1 MASVFSSSHPVAL
14 AALQNSLDPTIEIIR
29 DPVQVAKP
37 SQDYYHF
44 SPIPQPL
51 LADRVGDVVIRPR
64 TEAEVIQ
71 IAAACVQ
78 HRMPLTVRG
87 AGTGN
92 YGQCIPLEG
101 GVILDLSLMTQVW
114 AVEPGRVRVE
124 PGAKLAAIDRVT
136 REQGWELRM
145 VPSTYRTA
153 TIAGFVAGGSG
164 GIGSINY
171 GFLSDRG
178 NIQSLRLVT
187 LEDPPQVLTLRGDG
201 VQKATHAYG
210 TTGIITELELPLA
223 PAYPWAEMVVGFPDF
238 ATAALFCQTL
248 AESDGLV
255 KKLVCLCAWPIPSY
269 FAAFQN
275 WIQAGE
281 TIVLV
286 LIGNPSVENFL
297 ELVAVSGGQI
307 RYQKSAQEAGKGV
320 SLLEYSWNHTTLHAR
335 SVDPQITYLQTLFP
349 RDRGLAVLQ
358 QCYEQFGEEV
368 MIHAEWIRSQGH
380 PAIAGLQLVR
390 YTTPHRLQEIMDYH
404 DRHGALIFNPHT
416 YFLEEGGRKTVD
428 PVQLAF
434 KNQTDPYGLLNPGKM
449 KAFRS

>member
-1 MASVFSSSHPVAL
+1 MSSLADFLNTLHSSENAL
-14 AALQNSLDPTIEIIR
+14 EIID
-29 DPVQVAKP
+29 DPSQVAKL

-44 SPIPQPL
+44 SPILQNQL
-51 LADRVGDVVIRPR
+51 VDRYGEIVLRPR
-64 TEAEVIQ
+64 TEADILQV
-71 IAAACVQ
+71 AAACVQ

-101 GVILDLSLMTQVW
+101 GVILDLSLMTQVL
-114 AVEPGRVRVE
+114 AVEPGRVKVE
-124 PGAKLAAIDRVT
+124 PGAKLAAIDKVT

-178 NIQSLRLVT
+178 NIEALRVVT
-187 LEDPPQVLTLRGDG
+187 LEDPPQVITLRGDE
-201 VQKATHAYG
+201 VHKATHAYG
-210 TTGIITELELPLA
+210 TTGIITALEMPLA
-223 PAYPWAEMVVGFPDF
+223 PAYDWAEVVVGFAEF
-238 ATAALFCQTL
+238 ATATHFCQTL

-255 KKLVCLCAWPIPSY
+255 KKLICLCAWPIPTY
-269 FAAFQN
+269 FAALQN

-281 TIVLV
+281 TIVLL
-286 LIGNPSVENFL
+286 LIAEPSLDSFQT
-297 ELVAVSGGQI
+297 LVSETGGQV
-307 RYQKSAQEAGKGV
+307 RYQKTTQDGGKGV
-320 SLLEYSWNHTTLHAR
+320 NLLEYSWNHTTLHAR

-349 RDRGLAVLQ
+349 RDRSLEVLQ
-358 QCYEQFGEEV
+358 EFYQHFGDEV
-368 MIHAEWIRSQGH
+368 MIHAEWIRSQGQ

-390 YTTPHRLQEIMDYH
+390 YSTPERLQEIMDYH
-404 DRHGALIFNPHT
+404 DRHGAIIFNPHT

-434 KNQTDPYGLLNPGKM
+434 KEKADPYGLLNPGKM
-449 KAFRS
+449 KAFRTPAAAKG

>member
-1 MASVFSSSHPVAL
+1 MTSASSRAAAL
-14 AALQNSLDPTIEIIR
+14 AALQNSLDPTIEILC
-29 DPVQVAKP
+29 DPAQVAKL

-44 SPIPQPL
+44 SPILQAQ

-64 TEAEVIQ
+64 TEAEIIQ
-71 IAAACVQ
+71 VAAACVQ
-78 HRMPLTVRG
+78 HRVPLTVRG

-101 GVILDLSLMTQVW
+101 GVILELSLMSQVL

-124 PGAKLAAIDRVT
+124 PGAKLAAIDRVA

-178 NIQSLRLVT
+178 NIQALRVVT
-187 LEDPPQVLTLRGDG
+187 LEEQPQVLTLRGDE

-223 PAYPWAEMVVGFPDF
+223 PAYPWAELVVGFADF
-238 ATAALFCQTL
+238 GTAALFCQTL

-255 KKLVCLCAWPIPSY
+255 KKLVCLCAWPIASY
-269 FAAFQN
+269 FAAFQS
-275 WIQAGE
+275 WIHSGE

-286 LIGNPSVENFL
+286 LIAEPSLENFW
-297 ELVAVSGGQI
+297 ELVAVSGGQV
-307 RYQKSAQEAGKGV
+307 RYHKSAQEAGKGLN
-320 SLLEYSWNHTTLHAR
+320 LLEYSWNHTTLHAR

-349 RDRGLAVLQ
+349 LDGGLGVLQ
-358 QCYEQFGEEV
+358 QCYQEFGEEV
-368 MIHAEWIRSQGH
+368 MIHAEWIRSQGQ
-380 PAIAGLQLVR
+380 PTIAGLQLVR
-390 YTTPHRLQEIMDYH
+390 YTTPQRLQEIMDYH

-416 YFLEEGGRKTVD
+416 YFLEEGGRKTID

-434 KNQTDPYGLLNPGKM
+434 KRQTDPYGLLNPGKM
-449 KAFRS
+449 KAFQP

>member
-1 MASVFSSSHPVAL
+1 M
-14 AALQNSLDPTIEIIR
+14 
-29 DPVQVAKP
+29 
-37 SQDYYHF
+37 
-44 SPIPQPL
+44 
-51 LADRVGDVVIRPR
+51 
-64 TEAEVIQ
+64 
-71 IAAACVQ
+71 
-78 HRMPLTVRG
+78 
-87 AGTGN
+87 
-92 YGQCIPLEG
+92 
-101 GVILDLSLMTQVW
+101 SLMTQILG
-114 AVEPGRVRVE
+114 VEPGRVRVE

-178 NIQSLRLVT
+178 NIHALRVVT
-187 LEDPPQVLTLRGDG
+187 LEEHPQVLTLRGDA

-210 TTGIITELELPLA
+210 TTGIITALELPLA
-223 PAYPWAEMVVGFPDF
+223 PVYPWAEMVLGFADF
-238 ATAALFCQTL
+238 ATAARFCQTL

-275 WIQAGE
+275 WIHTGE

-286 LIGNPSVENFL
+286 LIAEPSLESFL
-297 ELVAVSGGQI
+297 ELVAVSGGQV
-307 RYQKSAQEAGKGV
+307 RYQKSAQEAGKGFTLV
-320 SLLEYSWNHTTLHAR
+320 EYSWNHTTLHAR

-349 RDRGLAVLQ
+349 PDRGLAVLQ
-358 QCYEQFGEEV
+358 QCYEQFGDEV
-368 MIHAEWIRSQGH
+368 MIHAEWIRSQGQ
-380 PAIAGLQLVR
+380 PVITGLQLVR
-390 YTTPHRLQEIMDYH
+390 YTTPDRLQEIMDYH

-416 YFLEEGGRKTVD
+416 YCLEEGGRKTID

-434 KNQTDPYGLLNPGKM
+434 KQQTDPYGLLNPGKM
-449 KAFRS
+449 KAFQFQPIFD